1 MSKFNDFTSDQINSI
16 FFQTFSNTQ
25 LYWIS
30 EDEDINEILY
40 DLYDKYN
47 SVMDEFIKTEFLSKV
62 KRIKQ
67 IDNENESEDDF
78 PF

>member
-1 MSKFNDFTSDQINSI
+1 
-16 FFQTFSNTQ
+16 
-25 LYWIS
+25 
-30 EDEDINEILY
+30 
-40 DLYDKYN
+40 
-47 SVMDEFIKTEFLSKV
+47 MDEFIKTEFLSKV